1 MGIIATLI
9 ARTFEYGVPRESHE
23 RRLPPRGERREARL
37 APQPRPRRT
46 RRRPRLGRRRRR
58 KQQDVI
64 RRGRCVP
71 FPREPK
77 TANPEATARLV
88 RCVSVTGI
96 ARRERHRGVPVPR
109 ISIPP
114 TPFAHSCVSVQPAR
128 PMPSDNDVIAL
139 LSIRPKEKKK
149 RRSATCVHADP
160 DPPHDPHRPQAP
172 SRPPCCSP
180 PRRRPRGRSRPSRAT
195 RWRRPPST
203 ANSSG
208 SIPPA

>member
-1 MGIIATLI
+1 MMGIATLI

-37 APQPRPRRT
+37 APQPRPRRP

-71 FPREPK
+71 FPRREPK

-96 ARRERHRGVPVPR
+96 ALGERHRGVPVPR

-139 LSIRPKEKKK
+139 LSIRPKKKK
-149 RRSATCVHADP
+149 EATVGHV
-160 DPPHDPHRPQAP
+160 
-172 SRPPCCSP
+172 
-180 PRRRPRGRSRPSRAT
+180 RPR
-195 RWRRPPST
+195 
-203 ANSSG
+203 
-208 SIPPA
+208 